1 MKKGE
6 YVGAYAPYGYIKDP
20 ENIHHLIVDEDDA
33 KVVKMIFEM
42 TLNGY
47 GRTAIAK
54 KLNELGILNPTGHRA
69 EDVQNIV

>member
-6 YVGAYAPYGYIKDP
+6 YVGSYAPYGYIKDP
-20 ENIHHLIVDEDDA
+20 DDVHHLIIDKEAA
-33 KVVKMIFEM
+33 KVVRMIYEL

-54 KLNELGILNPTGHRA
+54 KLNEL
-69 EDVQNIV
+69 

>member
-20 ENIHHLIVDEDDA
+20 DDVHHLIIDEDAA
-33 KVVKMIFEM
+33 KVVRMIYEL

-54 KLNELGILNPTGHRA
+54 KLNELI
-69 EDVQNIV
+69 